1 MQPSDQNNTWTEII
15 TPKTNV
21 LDLHLKEVWRYRD
34 LLVLFVKRDLA
45 SQFRQTILG
54 PLWHLLQPVFTTI
67 MFLIVFNKIAK
78 ISTDELP
85 AVLFYMGSIT
95 IWNFFASC
103 LTSTSTTFTTNA
115 AIFGKIYFPR
125 LVMPLSTVMSNIIKF
140 AIQFGLLI
148 AVILFYHFTALYSFH
163 FGWYN
168 LLLPV
173 IVIIMASMGLGTGI
187 IISSLTTK
195 YRDLTVLITFGVQ
208 LLMYITPVAYP
219 LSYLDKSGYK
229 TFIQWNPLSP
239 LVEGFRYSIFGQGTF
254 NINFFIYSIL
264 FAGISL
270 LFGIMLFNK
279 VERNFMDTV

>member
-1 MQPSDQNNTWTEII
+1 MHAQEQNNSWTEII
-15 TPKTNV
+15 TPEASVFN
-21 LDLHLKEVWRYRD
+21 LHLKEVWHYRD
-34 LLVLFVKRDLA
+34 LLMLFVKRDLA
-45 SQFRQTILG
+45 AQFRQTILG

-78 ISTDELP
+78 ISTEELP
-85 AVLFYMGSIT
+85 AVLFYITSIT

-103 LTSTSTTFTTNA
+103 LTSTSATFTTNA

-125 LVMPLSTVMSNIIKF
+125 LVMPLSTVISNIVKF

-148 AVILFYHFTALYSFH
+148 AVILFCQFTGLYSFH
-163 FGWYN
+163 FGWHN

-173 IVIIMASMGLGTGI
+173 IVIIMACVGLGTGI

-195 YRDLTVLITFGVQ
+195 YRDLAILITFGVQ

-219 LSYLDKSGYK
+219 LSYLQQSGYK

-239 LVEGFRYSIFGQGTF
+239 LVEGFRYSVFGHGTF
-254 NINFFIYSIL
+254 DTGFFVYSIS
-264 FAGISL
+264 FAIISL
-270 LFGIMLFNK
+270 LAGVILFNK

>member
-1 MQPSDQNNTWTEII
+1 MQASEQNNSWTEII

-34 LLVLFVKRDLA
+34 LLLLFVKRDLA
-45 SQFRQTILG
+45 AQFRQTILG

-78 ISTDELP
+78 ISTDQLP

-103 LTSTSTTFTTNA
+103 LTTTSTTFTTNA

-125 LVMPLSTVMSNIIKF
+125 LVMPLSTVMSNVIKF

-148 AVILFYHFTALYSFH
+148 AVILFYQFTGLYNFH

-173 IVIIMASMGLGTGI
+173 IVVIMACMGLGTGI

-195 YRDLTVLITFGVQ
+195 YRDLAVLITFGVQ

-229 TFIQWNPLSP
+229 TFIQWNPLSH

-254 NINFFIYSIL
+254 DTNFFMYSIL
-264 FAGISL
+264 FALISL
-270 LFGIMLFNK
+270 LFGVMLFNK
-279 VERNFMDTV
+279 VERNFMDMV

>member
-1 MQPSDQNNTWTEII
+1 MQPSDKNNSWTEVI
-15 TPKTNV
+15 TPKANV
-21 LDLHLKEVWRYRD
+21 FNLHLKGVWRYRD
-34 LLVLFVKRDLA
+34 LLLLFVKRDLA

-85 AVLFYMGSIT
+85 AILFYMGSIT

-125 LVMPLSTVMSNIIKF
+125 LVMPLATIMSNIVKF

-148 AVILFYHFTALYSFH
+148 AVILFYQFTGQYSFH
-163 FGWYN
+163 FGVYN

-173 IVIIMASMGLGTGI
+173 IVIVMACMGLGTGI

-219 LSYLDKSGYK
+219 LSYLDKSGY
-229 TFIQWNPLSP
+229 TNFIRWNPLSS

-254 NINFFIYSIL
+254 NINFFMYSIL
-264 FAGISL
+264 FAGVSL
-270 LFGIMLFNK
+270 LFGVMLFNK